1 MGMGSRWRRVVADL
15 REHAAE
21 SGLVGWLTI
30 PLLLGGIALI
40 AGGFWLGEDTGTS
53 PAAVSVVTLV
63 GKSRV
68 VTVRGVTTVRVPART
83 IKVKGRR
90 IRIPAQ
96 TLTLRSPPRTLV
108 EAVDRTSTV
117 NHTVRSTVVRTGPTT
132 TIVTTIT
139 GPTTTETSTATATV
153 TTTVTV
159 TSTT

>member
-1 MGMGSRWRRVVADL
+1 MGMGSRWRRVVASL

-96 TLTLRSPPRTLV
+96 TLTLHSPPRTLV

-117 NHTVRSTVVRTGPTT
+117 NHTVRSTVTRTGTT

-159 TSTT
+159 TTT